1 MYRIVAYDSPTDTVG
16 HVVFDPRINRY
27 ISEGKLTQK
36 ESEIDDLQLTVN
48 QHNYLFGRVKPFQT
62 HIEVYQDNKM
72 IFRGRALD
80 LTRMMKDSG
89 QFVQSFVFE
98 DVQNYLKDTCQRWA
112 KIQNTTP
119 EQLFRKIIN
128 THNSQVPD
136 YKKFVVETVDVTNNT
151 DNVYRY
157 IEDGATTWDT
167 IKDKLIDRL
176 GGYIKI
182 EYLGQKNHISYYQQ
196 PGKEHPND
204 TPIQVAKN
212 LQSASVQIDPTE
224 VITQLV
230 PLGAT
235 IENGSPD
242 ANPDTT
248 VSQPRIDIKSVNG
261 GRDYLDIPR
270 LQEEFGIIR
279 KSVVWED
286 VHQPN
291 ILLTKAKHWV
301 NDEKQASA
309 KEVWNIEAIELVN
322 QRFESFKVSDHY
334 LFDNLGVASRQ
345 MLKIAQKTID
355 FANPNKSTLT
365 IADKSVKLSEYQLEN
380 RNALKSVQQLHSRVQ
395 SYGIQISSLNN
406 IISDQQKVIDSISK
420 RPIQA
425 RKVAIVGDSYSTYI
439 GWNPSGNPVYFDGT
453 NNNVTDVSQTW
464 WYMVISALK
473 ANLFLNESYSGS
485 TIANIGYNGEEVGKI
500 SLLTRGLNKFGA
512 SLALQNRPDI
522 IFIYGGLNDTWAG
535 TPAGQ
540 PQYEDW
546 TDNDLQQVLPAFS
559 KLVNDLLIYN
569 PNVQLVNI
577 VSDLVSNQISDGM
590 AEITQH
596 FGITNIQLENL
607 TIVNHHPTDVG
618 MKQIS
623 EQIISALEK
632 GGIISG

>member
-1 MYRIVAYDSPTDTVG
+1 MYRIIAYDSPTDKTG
-16 HVVFDPRINRY
+16 HVVFDPRVNCY

-48 QHNYLFGRVKPFQT
+48 QHNYLFGRVRPFQT

-119 EQLFRKIIN
+119 EQFFRKIIN

-212 LQSASVQIDPTE
+212 LQSASIQIDPTE

-279 KSVVWED
+279 KSVMWED

-291 ILLTKAKHWV
+291 ILLTKAKQWV

-309 KEVWNIEAIELVN
+309 KEVWNIEAIELLN
-322 QRFESFKVSDHY
+322 QRFESFKVSDCY

-365 IADKSVKLSEYQLEN
+365 IADKS
-380 RNALKSVQQLHSRVQ
+380 
-395 SYGIQISSLNN
+395 I
-406 IISDQQKVIDSISK
+406 SISK
-420 RPIQA
+420 YQVENDSAAKQVKSLKYDMQSANSR
-425 RKVAIVGDSYSTYI
+425 IVGLKNQNKEMSDTI
-439 GWNPSGNPVYFDGT
+439 DT
-453 NNNVTDVSQTW
+453 QKKTIERLQTDVDNADLT
-464 WYMVISALK
+464 
-473 ANLFLNESYSGS
+473 
-485 TIANIGYNGEEVGKI
+485 NIGNKLKELTDSTDDLGRQINELNFVTPEQLADYQANQKVLTDDFEKRIKLLEEE
-500 SLLTRGLNKFGA
+500 
-512 SLALQNRPDI
+512 
-522 IFIYGGLNDTWAG
+522 G
-535 TPAGQ
+535 TA
-540 PQYEDW
+540 D
-546 TDNDLQQVLPAFS
+546 D
-559 KLVNDLLIYN
+559 K
-569 PNVQLVNI
+569 
-577 VSDLVSNQISDGM
+577 
-590 AEITQH
+590 
-596 FGITNIQLENL
+596 
-607 TIVNHHPTDVG
+607 
-618 MKQIS
+618 
-623 EQIISALEK
+623 
-632 GGIISG
+632 